1 MSKTTVT
8 RLFIAA
14 NIAIVVG
21 VILVLATVVTAIAGG
36 VISIGGPTVVTIDGH
51 TFAGAVGWLLLAA
64 LVLAG
69 GAIAGIASWIGALF
83 NTAELEDKTWFG
95 ALLILGLLSF
105 GWVAMV
111 AYVVAGP
118 DGTSTRNSDRLPM
131 TA

>member
-8 RLFIAA
+8 RLFVGA
-14 NIAIVVG
+14 NFAIVAG
-21 VILVLATVVTAIAGG
+21 IVLALSTIVAALVGGVVT
-36 VISIGGPTVVTIDGH
+36 IGGPTVFTVDGAA
-51 TFAGAVGWLLLAA
+51 FAGAVGWLLLAA
-64 LVLAG
+64 VILAAGTLV
-69 GAIAGIASWIGALF
+69 GIASWIGALF

-118 DGTSTRNSDRLPM
+118 DGTSTQSSDSLAK
-131 TA
+131 TS

>member
-14 NIAIVVG
+14 NVAIVVG
-21 VILVLATVVTAIAGG
+21 VILVLATVVTALAGG
-36 VISIGGPTVVTIDGH
+36 VVTIGGPSVVAIDGH
-51 TFAGAVGWLLLAA
+51 TFTGAVGWLLLAA
-64 LVLAG
+64 VILG
-69 GAIAGIASWIGALF
+69 GGTLIGIASWVGALF
-83 NTAELEDKTWFG
+83 NTSALEDKTWFG
-95 ALLILGLLSF
+95 ALLALGLLSF

-118 DGTSTRNSDRLPM
+118 DGTSSQRSDNFAV

>member
-8 RLFIAA
+8 RLFVGA

-21 VILVLATVVTAIAGG
+21 VVLVLATVVAALAGG
-36 VISIGGPTVVTIDGH
+36 VVSIGGPSVVAIDGD
-51 TFAGAVGWLLLAA
+51 TFGGTVGWLLLAA
-64 LVLAG
+64 VILAAG
-69 GAIAGIASWIGALF
+69 TLIGIASWIGALF

-95 ALLILGLLSF
+95 ALLVLGLLSF

-118 DGTSTRNSDRLPM
+118 DGTSTNSSDRLAM

>member
-21 VILVLATVVTAIAGG
+21 VILVLATVVTALAGG
-36 VISIGGPTVVTIDGH
+36 VVTIGGPGVVAIDGH

-64 LVLAG
+64 VILG
-69 GAIAGIASWIGALF
+69 GGTLIGIASWIGALF
-83 NTAELEDKTWFG
+83 NTSDLEDKTWFG

-118 DGTSTRNSDRLPM
+118 DGTSTRNSDRLAM